1 MVATFKNNWKNILDK
16 LKNTL
21 RTEFGNTLPVYVGHE
36 NKNVGS
42 QYLRLEPVSSDLIE
56 YAIKSEKREFTLN
69 MLYYSSVKDIEK
81 NALDGVLRIV
91 SRIEALVHDNINI
104 TLADSTVAYNCRI
117 ESTELNALEEEEE
130 YVVQFVWQCVHHCN
144 LA

>member
-36 NKNVGS
+36 KKDVGS

-130 YVVQFVWQCVHHCN
+130 YVVQFVWQCVHHGN

>member
-16 LKNTL
+16 LKNVL

-36 NKNVGS
+36 KKDVGG

-130 YVVQFVWQCVHHCN
+130 YVVQFVWQCVHHGN

>member
-16 LKNTL
+16 LKNVL

-36 NKNVGS
+36 KKDVGS

-104 TLADSTVAYNCRI
+104 TLADSSVAYNCRI
-117 ESTELNALEEEEE
+117 ESTELNVLEDEEE
-130 YVVQFVWQCVHHCN
+130 YVVQFLWQCVHHGN

>member
-16 LKNTL
+16 LKNVL

-36 NKNVGS
+36 KKDVGS

-104 TLADSTVAYNCRI
+104 TLADSSVAYNCRI
-117 ESTELNALEEEEE
+117 ESTELNVLEDEEE
-130 YVVQFVWQCVHHCN
+130 YVVQFVWQCVHHGN

>member
-16 LKNTL
+16 LKNVL

-36 NKNVGS
+36 KKDVGS

-130 YVVQFVWQCVHHCN
+130 YVVQFVWQCVHHGN